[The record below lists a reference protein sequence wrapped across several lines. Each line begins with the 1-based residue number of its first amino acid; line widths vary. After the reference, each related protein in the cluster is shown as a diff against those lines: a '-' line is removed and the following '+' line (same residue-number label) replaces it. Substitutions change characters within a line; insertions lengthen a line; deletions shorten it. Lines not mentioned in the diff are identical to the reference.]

1 MPRYLWRENTYLIP
15 FLCEPALFT
24 NVQQAAVL
32 LLPMTM
38 IMGDESAKYTTWPAA
53 ATSYAYRIYIER
65 DSGMRERRRGIHL
78 CRQNRFVLILLCVPH
93 ICFCLLRHF
102 RIRHATHSVCVTHDF
117 ASGLFNY
124 GYWAWACHAYQLNA
138 LLVVVTSMG
147 MLMMCLNG
155 DGQSIWCVR

>member
-93 ICFCLLRHF
+93 ICF
-102 RIRHATHSVCVTHDF
+102 VCSGIF
-117 ASGLFNY
+117 AY
-124 GYWAWACHAYQLNA
+124 AMQLTPCVSHTI
-138 LLVVVTSMG
+138 LQVVYSIMG
-147 MLMMCLNG
+147 IERERAMHTN
-155 DGQSIWCVR
+155 